1 MRTRAPIFVP
11 GSQPDAGAD
20 NYIARHTEP
29 YYDGCMTTLTVRTD
43 SEVDQALAAL
53 TADGTSTSDAVR
65 AAILAAYRERY
76 YAELRTAA
84 EEAAHDPDDLA
95 EVRAI
100 REDMDTL
107 RAW

>member
-1 MRTRAPIFVP
+1 M
-11 GSQPDAGAD
+11 
-20 NYIARHTEP
+20 

-43 SEVDQALAAL
+43 SEVDRALAAL

-65 AAILAAYRERY
+65 SAILAAYRERY
-76 YAELRTAA
+76 NNLLRTAA
-84 EEAAHDPDDLA
+84 EEAAHDPGDLA

-100 REDMDTL
+100 REELDAL

>member
-1 MRTRAPIFVP
+1 MAPP
-11 GSQPDAGAD
+11 GGSGLATSDS
-20 NYIARHTEP
+20 ARSAYA
-29 YYDGCMTTLTVRTD
+29 YYNGCMTTLTVRTD
-43 SEVDQALAAL
+43 SEVDRALAAL

-65 AAILAAYRERY
+65 SAILAAYRERY
-76 YAELRTAA
+76 YAQLRAAA

-100 REDMDTL
+100 REEMDTP